1 MKRLSLSEK
10 LSKTLPKDSLICETI
25 KIICEILSNIIYDQ
39 LNNERFIHLSN
50 IRFLEYVATFYRRTD
65 GLKYSFSGPKY

>member
-10 LSKTLPKDSLICETI
+10 LSKTLPKDSL
-25 KIICEILSNIIYDQ
+25 ICEILSNIIYDQ

-50 IRFLEYVATFYRRTD
+50 TRFLEYVATFYRRTD

>member
-10 LSKTLPKDSLICETI
+10 LSKTLPKDPLICETI

-50 IRFLEYVATFYRRTD
+50 TRFLEYVATFYR
-65 GLKYSFSGPKY
+65 